1 MPPAAIVTSVA
12 DSVCF
17 TGFLIFSIPDPDP
30 GSASKNLSI

>member
-17 TGFLIFSIPDPDP
+17 TGSWIRLFSIPDP
-30 GSASKNLSI
+30 GY